1 VSAKRILEFLLRR
14 CAVIGD
20 LVVAF
25 AFIWLLLC
33 SSWVSPR
40 RLVEFLLR
48 CFAFLGALWVP
59 LAVRPG
65 LEAPLGTIRI
75 LVFFS
80 LVVGSR
86 LAAQFRDALVGV
98 SWLLVRRTYTIT
110 VVCCIKWADKIWS
123 NFVQFLR
130 CVCVVKTIS
139 FGVGSALIHV

>member
-1 VSAKRILEFLLRR
+1 MSARRILELLLRR

-40 RLVEFLLR
+40 RFVEFLLR
-48 CFAFLGALWVP
+48 CFAFIGALWVP

-123 NFVQFLR
+123 KFVQFIR
-130 CVCVVKTIS
+130 CAFVVKTIG
-139 FGVGSALIHV
+139 FCVGSALIHV